1 MKVKNETSPIYNV
14 ALKSCIDTEDEI
26 IDKALKIL
34 ELRLYRGNADTLN
47 SPDVVRDF
55 LKVRLCQLEHEEF
68 HCTWLDAQHQVIS
81 HDTMFIGTLTQASV
95 YPREVVKAAL
105 KHNAAAVI
113 FAHNH
118 PSGAAEPSES
128 DRLLTKDLIAA
139 ARPLGLRLLDHV
151 IVGEDATY
159 SFADGGLLDELEL
172 ECLAPGETKRNRK
185 LTKEAN

>member
-26 IDKALKIL
+26 IEKALKIL

-118 PSGAAEPSES
+118 PSGVAEPSQS
-128 DRLLTKDLIAA
+128 DHMMTDELKRALSLVDV
-139 ARPLGLRLLDHV
+139 RVLDHF
-151 IVGEDATY
+151 IIARESTL
-159 SFADGGLLDELEL
+159 SFAERGMI
-172 ECLAPGETKRNRK
+172 
-185 LTKEAN
+185 

>member
-118 PSGAAEPSES
+118 PSGVAEPSQS
-128 DRLLTKDLIAA
+128 DRMMTDALKQALSLVDV
-139 ARPLGLRLLDHV
+139 RVLDHF
-151 IVGEDATY
+151 IVAGSGCL
-159 SFADGGLLDELEL
+159 SFAERGMI
-172 ECLAPGETKRNRK
+172 
-185 LTKEAN
+185 